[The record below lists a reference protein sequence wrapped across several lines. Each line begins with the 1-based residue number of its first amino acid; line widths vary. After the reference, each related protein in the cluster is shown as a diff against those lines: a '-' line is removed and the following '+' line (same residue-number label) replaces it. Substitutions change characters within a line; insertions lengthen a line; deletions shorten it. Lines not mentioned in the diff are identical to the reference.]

1 MAALAKCLLPIL
13 LVVPTLAAGQAQPQ
27 PDLTHFTQAQLV
39 ACYDN
44 LKLCGAQDIYAIEDD
59 LKRRL
64 PTLPASE
71 LVRCFS
77 DWHICGVGEGTASG
91 WPISDELR
99 RRGHLTQFLA
109 QYGSTTNPDIRDGLE
124 HLAYN
129 SHSPAARSYLN
140 RNFNKHLDDG
150 EDLYWPAKYL
160 AKECVPAALQYL
172 SNTSHRFGISS
183 YELSTSVVF
192 FGRCHYRPAIPF
204 ILTYAL
210 DAASLN
216 LVDSAVSSLRVFYPN
231 APKFSSLEEEQ
242 HWFCR
247 AAHRDG
253 YKADCDEGDPS
264 SPKQKPLP

>member
-1 MAALAKCLLPIL
+1 MAAVLKYLLPIL
-13 LVVPTLAAGQAQPQ
+13 LGLPALAAAQNQLQ
-27 PDLTHFTQAQLV
+27 PDLTHFTQPQLV
-39 ACYDN
+39 ACYEN
-44 LKLCGAQDIYAIEDD
+44 LKVCGARDIYAISDE
-59 LKRRL
+59 LEHRL
-64 PTLPASE
+64 PSLPTSE

-77 DWHICGVGEGTASG
+77 DWHICGVGEGSASG

-99 RRGHLTQFLA
+99 RRGHLSQLLA
-109 QYGSTTNPDIRDGLE
+109 QYGSATNPDIRDGLE
-124 HLAYN
+124 HLAYH
-129 SHSPAARSYLN
+129 SGSPAARSYLN
-140 RNFNKHLDDG
+140 RNFTEHFDDG

-192 FGRCHYRPAIPF
+192 FGKCHYRPAIPF

-216 LVDSAVSSLRVFYPN
+216 LVDAADSSLRALYPN

-247 AAHRDG
+247 TAHHDG
-253 YKADCDEGDPS
+253 YKADCEEA
-264 SPKQKPLP
+264 SPPQN

>member
-1 MAALAKCLLPIL
+1 MAALAKYLLPIL
-13 LVVPTLAAGQAQPQ
+13 LVLPELTVAQTQPQ
-27 PDLTHFTQAQLV
+27 PNLTHFTQPQLV

-44 LKLCGAQDIYAIEDD
+44 LSLCGARDIYAISDE
-59 LKRRL
+59 LERRL
-64 PTLPASE
+64 PAVPTPA
-71 LVRCFS
+71 LIRCFADS
-77 DWHICGVGEGTASG
+77 HLCGVFEDVASG
-91 WPISDELR
+91 WSISDELR
-99 RRGHLTQFLA
+99 RRGHLTQILA
-109 QYGSTTNPDIRDGLE
+109 QYGNTTNPNIRDGLE
-124 HLAYN
+124 HLAYH

-140 RNFNKHLDDG
+140 RNFTKHLDDG

-160 AKECVPAALQYL
+160 AKECDPAALQYL

-192 FGRCHYRPAIPF
+192 FGKCHYRPAIPF

-216 LVDSAVSSLRVFYPN
+216 LVDAADSSLRALYPN

-247 AAHRDG
+247 TAHHDG
-253 YKADCDEGDPS
+253 YKGDCDEA
-264 SPKQKPLP
+264 SPPPN